1 MDFCCLHCQG
11 LSAVGAVEVR
21 VLIPTFR
28 RPELLRAAIGSVLA
42 RQQIAVD
49 IEIVVIDNDPAG
61 SARSAAVDFSSTGA
75 MELRYVCEPGP
86 GISHAR
92 NTGVAASRGAYV
104 AFLDDD
110 ETAAP
115 LWLASFLATM
125 EAHVAGV
132 VVGPVRPRFPDGV
145 PVSAYARRVYERDA
159 QTSTG
164 QAIQWSGIGNSLLRR
179 DRCLAAAV
187 PFDPQFGLSGG
198 EDTIFLARLRE
209 RGRRLVWC
217 AEALATEEIPADK
230 LAPAYLLR
238 RAFRSGQT
246 TAFLP
251 SALARPRWSAVARWM
266 VIGAGQAC
274 IYGAWSIMLRLLGH
288 EAWLGAMAKAA
299 SGLGKVMW
307 HPALHIRNYQLGVA
321 RKPAPRTG

>member
-1 MDFCCLHCQG
+1 V
-11 LSAVGAVEVR
+11 SAVEVS

-28 RPELLRAAIGSVLA
+28 RPELLRAAIDSVLA
-42 RQQIAVD
+42 QQELAVD
-49 IEIVVIDNDPAG
+49 VEIVVIDNDPAG
-61 SARSAAVDFSSTGA
+61 SARGVVADLASTGA
-75 MELRYVCEPGP
+75 MELRYLCEPRP

-110 ETAAP
+110 EAASP

-125 EAHVAGV
+125 RTHLGDV
-132 VVGPVRPRFPDGV
+132 VVGPVQPRFPDGV
-145 PVSAYARRVYERDA
+145 SVAAYARRVYERDA
-159 QTSTG
+159 QAPTG
-164 QAIQWSGIGNSLLRR
+164 QAIEWSGIGNSLLRR

-198 EDTIFLARLRE
+198 EDTVFLARLRE

-217 AEALATEEIPADK
+217 AEALVTEEIPADK
-230 LAPAYLLR
+230 LAPRYLLR

-251 SALARPRWSAVARWM
+251 SALARPRWSAVGRWM

-274 IYGAWSIMLRLLGH
+274 VYGVWSVALRLLGH